1 MDEIIPKELSSIVQK
16 DNQNWN
22 MAYSEL
28 ISPMIK
34 AIQELSDKVLELEAQ
49 ISGSK

>member
-1 MDEIIPKELSSIVQK
+1 MTY
-16 DNQNWN
+16 NG
-22 MAYSEL
+22 L

-34 AIQELSDKVLELEAQ
+34 AIQELSNKVLELEAQ